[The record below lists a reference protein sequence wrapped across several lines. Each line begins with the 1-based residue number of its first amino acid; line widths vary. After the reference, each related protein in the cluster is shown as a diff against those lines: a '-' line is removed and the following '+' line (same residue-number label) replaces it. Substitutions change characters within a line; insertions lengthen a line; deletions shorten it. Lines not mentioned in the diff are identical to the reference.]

1 MIDSLRLTL
10 PKKVKLSSNTAT
22 GETDNTEP
30 TNSTESDNCGFPTA
44 TLQPESVD
52 VDSLVNSVNVKQPA
66 VFSVVAR

>member
-1 MIDSLRLTL
+1 MQNCSETEGQLLF
-10 PKKVKLSSNTAT
+10 TAT

-30 TNSTESDNCGFPTA
+30 INSTESDNCGFPTA

-52 VDSLVNSVNVKQPA
+52 VNSLVNSVNVKQPA